1 MNPRHTGISRTAKAA
16 IRALAE
22 LSEREKSRV
31 KSVLQQ
37 DGILIDLQLK
47 FAINQ
52 DRLSA
57 VCLLLRHLS
66 SQRNDNE
73 FSIRTPTGTL
83 RDELSLRTL
92 LQQTPDL
99 LIFTVTFLKDQALT
113 MTTEGEGLDQ
123 QLGWSCLLIRCWTW
137 LVIQCDM
144 KNASQDVLEAV
155 ASLVS
160 TLQALGEI
168 IQGTP
173 ESDSRTTEKPLT
185 LLFCA
190 SIFTQARF
198 CSSNS
203 ANEAVVQRCDA
214 WMKNCFEYRSR
225 HFEYGSVVARIA
237 CFLKNRDIE
246 AFREFVRHVLKN
258 SVTSD
263 SYSLDLPKDLEQGV
277 LRSWELIKG
286 ITDLETFLED
296 KLASSTPLN
305 ATTLIDFVK
314 FADSNAKEDMTETL
328 RACLVEKIGGA
339 AKSSDQPDRKMPELI
354 VRAAAYF
361 AKHDTLNL
369 PLFSPL
375 QLEMNASKLDLHK
388 LKGRF
393 SAEDVDLM
401 IFYKVL
407 YWLAF
412 METGANSIF
421 EFDAR
426 LLPLKEMLSFS
437 RRLPNPPLHDKSS
450 LAFYLEYF
458 VSKCCPEVVANL
470 EKWELVKS
478 ARITSTA
485 TRTMQLDRLSVKR
498 QLSAT
503 LKAALSRDAKK
514 LSVPAA
520 ERAFILARGLLSEA
534 DLCTQVISTLLAPPN
549 SPPLSCT
556 YSSLYRDPL
565 VLLKAPIRSWRYGGL
580 RRIALSV
587 TATLLEANDAASPSA
602 GSADELIAARNLLL
616 VRALLVAVSGSE
628 GDNSD
633 NTPHLC
639 SMTTNFLRRLIATNR
654 GLMGVLVKQ
663 QNPALPDA
671 ANDWLVE
678 FVPETFDDASCL
690 VSVFSE
696 RGSVTAR
703 LSAAAAII
711 RIAIAHGHRDEE
723 IAERLVYSALAQL
736 ISSFFLVL
744 GPVGVPVNVLVGE
757 GALDITQTSR
767 QATFRIL
774 RSLVNVRGR
783 QRSRLRNEC
792 GMALHKI
799 KMSGLAKDQSALS
812 GVAGAGTFISSCIT
826 PLLVQGYYNWVTRML
841 LWIALT

>member
-1 MNPRHTGISRTAKAA
+1 MAVLGSRHTGISKTAKAA
-16 IRALAE
+16 IQALAE
-22 LSEREKSRV
+22 LSEREKSCVR
-31 KSVLQQ
+31 SVLQQ

-47 FAINQ
+47 FAISQ

-57 VCLLLRHLS
+57 VCLLLQHLS

-73 FSIRTPTGTL
+73 IPVQGPINAV
-83 RDELSLRTL
+83 RDELSLVSL

-99 LIFTVTFLKDQALT
+99 LISTVIFLKDQALT

-123 QLGWSCLLIRCWTW
+123 RIGWSCLLIRCWTW
-137 LVIQCDM
+137 LVIQCDIM
-144 KNASQDVLEAV
+144 STFQNSSRDALEAV
-155 ASLVS
+155 VSLVS

-185 LLFCA
+185 LLFCS
-190 SIFTQARF
+190 SILTNARL
-198 CSSNS
+198 SSGNS
-203 ANEAVVQRCDA
+203 ASDAVVQQCDA
-214 WMKNCFEYRSR
+214 WIKNCFEYRSR
-225 HFEYGSVVARIA
+225 HFEYGTVVARIA
-237 CFLKNRDIE
+237 CFLKSRDIL
-246 AFREFVRHVLKN
+246 AFREFVQNVLNNKG
-258 SVTSD
+258 SSD
-263 SYSLDLPKDLEQGV
+263 RYSLDLPKELEQGV
-277 LRSWELIKG
+277 LRSWELIKD
-286 ITDLETFLED
+286 ISNLDTFLKD
-296 KLASSTPLN
+296 KLAPSAPLN
-305 ATTLIDFVK
+305 ATALIDFVK
-314 FADSNAKEDMTETL
+314 FADLNANEDITETL
-328 RACLVEKIGGA
+328 RACLVEQIGGA
-339 AKSSDQPDRKMPELI
+339 ANSSDQPDRKMPELI
-354 VRAAAYF
+354 VRAAKYF
-361 AKHDTLNL
+361 ANHATINL

-375 QLEMNASKLDLHK
+375 ELEMSASKLDLRK
-388 LKGRF
+388 FKGRL
-393 SAEDVDLM
+393 SGEDVDLM

-412 METGANSIF
+412 VESGANSIF
-421 EFDAR
+421 EFDMR
-426 LLPLKEMLSFS
+426 VLPLKEMLSFS
-437 RRLPNPPLHDKSS
+437 RRLPSTPLQDMSS
-450 LAFYLEYF
+450 LASYLEYF
-458 VSKCCPEVVANL
+458 VSKHCPEVIVNL
-470 EKWELVKS
+470 EKWELVKNL
-478 ARITSTA
+478 RTTSTA
-485 TRTMQLDRLSVKR
+485 TRTMQLDRMSVKR

-503 LKAALSRDAKK
+503 LKAALSRDAKN
-514 LSVPAA
+514 LPVPAA
-520 ERAFILARGLLSEA
+520 ERAFILARGLLSDA
-534 DLCTQVISTLLAPPN
+534 DLCTQVISTLLAAPN
-549 SPPLSCT
+549 SPPPFCT
-556 YSSLYRDPL
+556 YASLYRDPL
-565 VLLKAPIRSWRYGGL
+565 VLLKAPMHTWRYGGL
-580 RRIALSV
+580 RRVALSV
-587 TATLLEANDAASPSA
+587 TATLLEANDAVSPSV
-602 GSADELIAARNLLL
+602 GSTDELIAARNLLL
-616 VRALLVAVSGSE
+616 VRGLLATVSGSE
-628 GDNSD
+628 DGNSD

-639 SMTTNFLRRLIATNR
+639 SMTTNLLRRLIATNR

-723 IAERLVYSALAQL
+723 VAERLVYSALAQL

-799 KMSGLAKDQSALS
+799 KMSGLSKDQSALS
-812 GVAGAGTFISSCIT
+812 GVAGAGTCISSCIII
-826 PLLVQGYYNWVTRML
+826 PFLVQGYL
-841 LWIALT
+841 GC